1 MRNVFDLLDLI
12 RAEEHRCSIQPGGS
26 RRQNGSIPNTHCTR
40 FFVPLNITRRHFQGV
55 IVSGCSFYSMRK
67 QPLTALELF
76 LLQLL
81 VPLDP
86 VTFTRN
92 KILARLRLHY
102 IGWSQRSRNI
112 RDNPTRRST
121 PSPLLVSRRAAIR

>member
-1 MRNVFDLLDLI
+1 
-12 RAEEHRCSIQPGGS
+12 
-26 RRQNGSIPNTHCTR
+26 
-40 FFVPLNITRRHFQGV
+40 
-55 IVSGCSFYSMRK
+55 MRK

-102 IGWSQRSRNI
+102 IGAGRNDRVI
-112 RDNPTRRST
+112 FAII
-121 PSPLLVSRRAAIR
+121 PLGDLRLLLFSSLVGLR